1 MSYEEEDYVV
11 TNLDDG
17 AKYSVEEV
25 TRKFNIVKVSSSDA
39 KQGAQ
44 LKYGEEEEEDRNF
57 FDTTQNSLSL
67 NPMGGDSVGTYK
79 PLSVPAGGRLQ
90 FSRISAVGMS
100 RDQDD
105 KAYSVFYLDVRCNV
119 ASPNSW
125 FVYRRYSQFRRL
137 SDVLRSEGYSV
148 PILPSKKLLG
158 TFSPEFIKQRRSD
171 LENWLH
177 QLADMHTTHP
187 GAKDPQGQ
195 SYYRKFLTEDA
206 NKPPLPLKRIYPE
219 HISIAP
225 GKTDSEF
232 GDMTDGRGK
241 EKVSID
247 DFDLV
252 KVIGKGSF
260 GKVCQKYMRQMET
273 FSGLTVNFASIFF
286 RNR

>member
-1 MSYEEEDYVV
+1 MSSYEEDDFVV

-17 AKYSVEEV
+17 SKYTSVDEV

-44 LKYGEEEEEDRNF
+44 LKYGEEEEEDKNY
-57 FDTTQNSLSL
+57 FDATQNSVSL
-67 NPMGGDSVGTYK
+67 NLSNMGSEATYK
-79 PLSVPAGGRLQ
+79 PLSVPTGGRLT
-90 FSRISAVGMS
+90 FFKIPAVGMS

-119 ASPNSW
+119 ASPSSW

-158 TFSPEFIKQRRSD
+158 TFSPEFIKQRRAE
-171 LENWLH
+171 LESWLYN
-177 QLADMHTTHP
+177 LAEMAASQP
-187 GAKDPQGQ
+187 GAKDPQSQ

-219 HISIAP
+219 HITTAP
-225 GKTDSEF
+225 SKTDSDF
-232 GDMTDGRGK
+232 DMGEGK
-241 EKVSID
+241 DQKVSGGAAATGCR
-247 DFDLV
+247 FLN
-252 KVIGKGSF
+252 
-260 GKVCQKYMRQMET
+260 EH
-273 FSGLTVNFASIFF
+273 
-286 RNR
+286 

>member
-1 MSYEEEDYVV
+1 MSYEEDEYVV

-17 AKYSVEEV
+17 SKYSVDEV
-25 TRKFNIVKVSSSDA
+25 TRKFNIVKVSSGDA

-44 LKYGEEEEEDRNF
+44 LKQGEEEEEDRNF
-57 FDTTQNSLSL
+57 FDATQNSMSLSQT
-67 NPMGGDSVGTYK
+67 GGESFGSYK
-79 PLSVPAGGRLQ
+79 PLSVPSGGRLG
-90 FSRISAVGMS
+90 FARIPAVGMS
-100 RDQDD
+100 RDTDD

-119 ASPNSW
+119 ASPNCW

-148 PILPSKKLLG
+148 PILPSKKMLG

-171 LENWLH
+171 LEKWLYA
-177 QLADMHTTHP
+177 LAEMHITHP
-187 GAKDPQGQ
+187 GARDVQGQ

-219 HISIAP
+219 SNDVAP
-225 GKTDSEF
+225 AKGDETDFDLDEGK
-232 GDMTDGRGK
+232 GGAQ
-241 EKVSID
+241 KVSID

-260 GKVCQKYMRQMET
+260 GKVNQHSCIEAR
-273 FSGLTVNFASIFF
+273 V
-286 RNR
+286 